1 MKTIITLLS
10 VAFVIGLPATVVQAQ
25 EAAPSV
31 RVSYAGLDLTSTQ
44 GQAKLAARIK
54 TAARLVCDGNEF
66 GLASRMAVQHCREQA
81 VAGAMTKMAS
91 LTAPTYASR

>member
-10 VAFVIGLPATVVQAQ
+10 AAFAIALPATVVQAQ

-31 RVSYAGLDLTSTQ
+31 RVSYADLNIGSVA
-44 GQAKLAARIK
+44 GQDQLAVRIKAAARH
-54 TAARLVCDGNEF
+54 VCDNNEL
-66 GLASRMAVQHCREQA
+66 GLANRIAVQRCRKQA
-81 VAGAMTKMAS
+81 VAGAMTTMAS

>member
-10 VAFVIGLPATVVQAQ
+10 AAFAIALPVTVVQAQ
-25 EAAPSV
+25 EAAPTM

-44 GQAKLAARIK
+44 GQAQLATRIK

-66 GLASRMAVQHCREQA
+66 GLANRIAAQRCRKQA
-81 VAGAMTKMAS
+81 VASAMTTVAS
-91 LTAPTYASR
+91 LTAQTYAAR